1 MARIL
6 YRPIFT
12 FLLGGAVTMVTM
24 SVSLSVS
31 ILVPLSVRGY
41 IRRENIIPYVMGAN
55 ITTFIDTLIAAV
67 LLGNADAFTVVLLE
81 MLSVGVISV
90 IVITLFFRGYER
102 FVLRVLET
110 ILRSRRNLALYMIG
124 IVGIPVLLML
134 L

>member
-1 MARIL
+1 
-6 YRPIFT
+6 
-12 FLLGGAVTMVTM
+12 
-24 SVSLSVS
+24 
-31 ILVPLSVRGY
+31 
-41 IRRENIIPYVMGAN
+41 
-55 ITTFIDTLIAAV
+55 
-67 LLGNADAFTVVLLE
+67 VVLLE